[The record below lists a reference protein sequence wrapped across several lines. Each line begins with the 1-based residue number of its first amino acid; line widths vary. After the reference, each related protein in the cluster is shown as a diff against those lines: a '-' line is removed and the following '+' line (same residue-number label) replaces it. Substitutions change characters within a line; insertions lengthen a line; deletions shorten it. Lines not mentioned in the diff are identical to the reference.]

1 MVEKHI
7 KSLLYD
13 HDCVIIPD
21 FGGLIARYVP
31 ARINPVKH
39 TLAPPSKKIAFNEK
53 LVLND
58 GLLIST
64 IAHHNNITKA
74 ESQQWVAEFVH
85 KAKESLHH
93 EKRFELND
101 IGVFRYNAER
111 RLVFEYM
118 EADNMLEASF
128 GLPEL
133 IARPVKVEEPAVL
146 RTLIKERQ
154 QELVEERQPLRRRI
168 KRAYNV
174 AAGLAL
180 AGLSASAVYFL
191 SLQADYNLSSLNP
204 VSLFA
209 SGYRTPASAEPNR
222 YAADYVPFT
231 EDERL
236 AYYENIVP
244 GVDALATPATEEY
257 GQYEPASESV
267 TLASEGEV
275 IANEEVKPEAE
286 VAVEEVETKTPAH
299 IINNRDGRFYIIH
312 GGYARLENAEVSRS
326 EFIEKGHEVKVLV
339 PQPGSKLFRV
349 SVADFASSEEA
360 QAALHTYRKKF
371 GETLWVLTN

>member
-39 TLAPPSKKIAFNEK
+39 TLSPPSKKIAFNEK
-53 LVLND
+53 LILND

-64 IAHHNNITKA
+64 IAHHNQIPKA
-74 ESQQWVAEFVH
+74 EAQQRVAEFVH
-85 KAKESLHH
+85 RAKSNLQQAN
-93 EKRFELND
+93 KYELSD

-111 RLVFEYM
+111 RLVFEHT
-118 EADNMLEASF
+118 EADNMLEESF

-133 IARPVKVEEPAVL
+133 SARPVKVEEPAVL

-180 AGLSASAVYFL
+180 AGLSVSALYFL
-191 SLQADYNLSSLNP
+191 SLQDGYNLSSLNP
-204 VSLFA
+204 MAVFA
-209 SGYRTPASAEPNR
+209 SSGHTTTVVDEQEPLVEEGTPSLQESPVAPE
-222 YAADYVPFT
+222 
-231 EDERL
+231 
-236 AYYENIVP
+236 AYTSE
-244 GVDALATPATEEY
+244 ATE
-257 GQYEPASESV
+257 AESL
-267 TLASEGEV
+267 TSGSDAD
-275 IANEEVKPEAE
+275 AFAPEEVAEAE
-286 VAVEEVETKTPAH
+286 VPVAAEAEETAPAH
-299 IINNRDGRFYIIH
+299 IIYTRDGRSYIIS
-312 GGYARLENAEVSRS
+312 GGYARLENAEQYRATLLK
-326 EFIEKGHEVKVLV
+326 EGHEEVHILL
-339 PQPGSKLFRV
+339 PQPGSRLFRV
-349 SVADFASSEEA
+349 SLAGFNSGEEA
-360 QAALHTYRKKF
+360 QEALNNYRKKF
-371 GETLWVLTN
+371 GETLWVLNN